1 VTADEI
7 PDIYNLRMTCR
18 VNGEVWCDTNSSTI
32 HWTFEQ
38 MIAHVSMDETL
49 RPGDVLGSGTVGNG
63 SGAERGTFLR
73 RGDRVEL
80 EVECLGIL
88 RNTVV

>member
-1 VTADEI
+1 
-7 PDIYNLRMTCR
+7 
-18 VNGEVWCDTNSSTI
+18 
-32 HWTFEQ
+32 

-49 RPGDVLGSGTVGNG
+49 RPGEVLGSGTVGNG
-63 SGAERGTFLR
+63 SGAERGTFLQ

-80 EVECLGIL
+80 EVERLGIL